1 MILCVAEMKRII
13 LTILLFFI
21 SLSGFAA
28 SLITPVEF
36 EQIWLQN
43 NQRNLFKRY
52 YYYNEQLQVESKSL
66 YHLGLDA
73 APDKTILTSV
83 GEKDAL
89 ISRMNIYYQS
99 PKYLFLIDWFSAIPQ
114 PQDTEGFVYG
124 DFIVGRSWQFPEKQS
139 YLTLGL
145 RQKATPRTVI
155 VNSEIV
161 FDGGSDATALE
172 YSLFFHFNYHGYD
185 FGSYYSE
192 DNELEAIAFNI
203 PLLKTDEDTL
213 TSRVYYYRDVL
224 EINLSE
230 RYEVALDYEMQWA
243 EHQIMSGVVFA
254 VVPDLDKN
262 EFSNLYANYQSP
274 SYSGLRW
281 LGGLYY
287 YRDIENAENLPGG
300 KLGLM
305 WESEGVE
312 SFKFTISV
320 QQNALGDIN
329 ALIVR
334 DEPILSFTISA
345 SADNLFATRW

>member
-1 MILCVAEMKRII
+1 MKRTI
-13 LTILLFFI
+13 LTILLYLM

-28 SLITPVEF
+28 SVITPVEF
-36 EQIWLQN
+36 EQIWLLN
-43 NQRNLFKRY
+43 NQRNLFQRY
-52 YYYNEQLQVESKSL
+52 YYYNEQVQVESKSL
-66 YHLGLDA
+66 YLLGLDA

-124 DFIVGRSWQFPEKQS
+124 DFIVGRTWQFPEKQS

-161 FDGGSDATALE
+161 FDGGSDATAVE

-192 DNELEAIAFNI
+192 DNELEATAFNM
-203 PLLKTDEDTL
+203 PLFKSDEYSL
-213 TSRVYYYRDVL
+213 TSTIYYYRDVP

-230 RYEVALDYEMQWA
+230 RYEVALDYEMLWA
-243 EHQIMSGVVFA
+243 EHEIMSGVVFA
-254 VVPDLDKN
+254 VVPGRDKN
-262 EFSNLYANYQSP
+262 QFSNLFVNYQSP
-274 SYSGLRW
+274 SHSGFRW

-287 YRDIENAENLPGG
+287 YRDIENEENLPGG
-300 KLGLM
+300 KLGFM
-305 WESEGVE
+305 WESPGAE
-312 SFKFTISV
+312 KYTFTISV
-320 QQNALGDIN
+320 QQNALGDFN

-334 DEPILSFTISA
+334 DEPIFSFTLSA
-345 SADNLFATRW
+345 SAENLFATHW